1 VESLLDQLRGLMQ
14 DDEGEHLEFK
24 EAKTDFD
31 SRKLVGYC
39 AALANE
45 GGGKLVL
52 GVTNRKPRRVVGTQA
67 FSGRLTK
74 AKQQLLDRLHLR
86 IEVDDIPH
94 SDGRVLV
101 FHVPSRPIG
110 MPIACDGVYWMRSGD
125 RLVHMTQ
132 DQLKRIF
139 DEAGPDFSAEICA
152 GASLADLDGAA
163 IESFRSRWLRKSA
176 SRALVSVT
184 QEQLLGDAELLV
196 NGRVTYAALILFGK
210 REAMGKHLSQ
220 AEVLFEYRSDEA
232 AIACQQRR
240 ESREGFFAYCDEL
253 WDTIN
258 TRNDVQHF
266 SEGLFVWDIP
276 TFNEEV
282 VREGILNAV
291 AHRDYRLGGSVFV
304 RQFPRKLE
312 ITSPGGFPPGVTPEN
327 ILFKQMPRNR
337 RICEA
342 FQRCG
347 LVERSGQG
355 ADKMFRAAI
364 QESKPVPAFGGSDD
378 YQVALTLRGDIQDPP
393 FLRFLEKVGAEK
405 LASFSIEDFL
415 LIDQIHRDQPVPESL
430 KGRIPRLDEAGVIEK
445 VGRGRGTRY
454 ILSQRFYG
462 FLDKKGVY
470 TRRKGLDRNTNKELL
485 LKHIRDNEKE
495 GSRFRDLAQVLPS
508 LTRNQLKGLLQ
519 ELKAEKRIY
528 PRGHTK
534 AGRWY
539 PGPDPDHSTSKTQ

>member
-1 VESLLDQLRGLMQ
+1 MESLLDQLRGLMQ
-14 DDEGEHLEFK
+14 ADEGEHLEFK
-24 EAKTDFD
+24 EAKTGFD
-31 SRKLVGYC
+31 SRELVKYC
-39 AALANE
+39 GALANE
-45 GGGKLVL
+45 GGGKLIF
-52 GVTNRKPRRVVGTQA
+52 GVANQRPRRVVGTQA
-67 FSGRLTK
+67 FLRRVSK
-74 AKQQLLDRLHLR
+74 AKQQLLDRLHFR
-86 IEVDDIPH
+86 IEVDEVPH
-94 SDGRVLV
+94 PDGRVLV

-163 IESFRSRWLRKSA
+163 IESFRRRWVRKSGN
-176 SRALVSVT
+176 RVLISVT
-184 QEQLLGDAELLV
+184 QEQLLRDAQLLV

-210 REAMGKHLSQ
+210 REALGKHLSQ

-232 AIACQQRR
+232 AVPYQQRR
-240 ESREGFFAYCDEL
+240 EFREGFFTYCDEL
-253 WDTIN
+253 WHTIN
-258 TRNDVQHF
+258 SRNDVQHF

-312 ITSPGGFPPGVTPEN
+312 IVSPGGFPPGVTPEN
-327 ILFKQMPRNR
+327 ILSTQVPRNR

-364 QESKPVPAFGGSDD
+364 QESKPIPDFGGSDD
-378 YQVALTLRGDIQDPP
+378 YQVALTLRGEIQDPA
-393 FLRFLEKVGAEK
+393 FLRFLEKVGEEK
-405 LASFSIEDFL
+405 IASFSTEDFL
-415 LIDQIHRDQPVPESL
+415 LIDQIHREQPLPEYL
-430 KGRIPRLDEAGVIEK
+430 KPRIPRLVDSGVLEK
-445 VGRGRGTRY
+445 IGRGRGTRH

-470 TRRKGLDRNTNKELL
+470 TRRKGLDRETNKELL
-485 LKHIRDNEKE
+485 VKHIRQNEKE
-495 GSRFRDLAQVLPS
+495 GSRFRDLAQVLPA

-519 ELKAEKRIY
+519 ELKAERRIY

-539 PGPDPDHSTSKTQ
+539 PGPGPEHSTSKTQ